1 MNEKNVVHTHE
12 LTIRFDQLE
21 EGTIN
26 YYILPDQNVLDSHP
40 ASLISLA
47 ERGAPLTLM
56 GIRALWKYCHDGA
69 VLSSLEL
76 ASMIKREVNLRINP
90 PADDAALIEHAP
102 EGATIN

>member
-1 MNEKNVVHTHE
+1 MNEPNVVHTHE
-12 LTIRFDQLE
+12 LTIRFEQLE
-21 EGTIN
+21 DGMIH
-26 YYILPDQNVLDSHP
+26 YYLLPDQNVLDTHP

-47 ERGAPLTLM
+47 EWGAPLTLI

-76 ASMIKREVNLRINP
+76 ASMIKREVNRRVNP
-90 PADDAALIEHAP
+90 PAADAALIENAP